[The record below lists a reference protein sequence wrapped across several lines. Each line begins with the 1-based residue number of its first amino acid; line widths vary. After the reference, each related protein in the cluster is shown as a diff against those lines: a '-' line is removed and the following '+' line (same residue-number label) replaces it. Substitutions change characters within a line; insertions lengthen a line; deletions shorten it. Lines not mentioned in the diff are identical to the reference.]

1 MHYILYF
8 SVLSKVVGIY
18 YWSLQIIVEGSMVVI
33 LFLFLWPGITWTEC
47 APAGLSASTLTTT
60 WLTQTKRHCHAST
73 STQGHAHT
81 VTIAG
86 GFEPWECNSTVD
98 VSIIQIELLSNF
110 FELFTALSYL
120 TWLKLMFGKVI
131 FWNISGSVTAN
142 RSLRSTRMSPSSNR
156 RRRRTHNYQHLQQC
170 WHQLPLTLSLAE
182 GMDNISFLFCSLFS
196 GSRSYFAGREGKWMI
211 AYIFTQRIIE
221 GMSRAEKFRKKIEL
235 KNCWF

>member
-1 MHYILYF
+1 
-8 SVLSKVVGIY
+8 
-18 YWSLQIIVEGSMVVI
+18 MVVI
-33 LFLFLWPGITWTEC
+33 LFFLWPGITWTEC

-110 FELFTALSYL
+110 FELFTALSHW
-120 TWLKLMFGKVI
+120 TGIKVMFGEVI

-156 RRRRTHNYQHLQQC
+156 RRRRRTHNYQHLQQC

-182 GMDNISFLFCSLFS
+182 GMNTISILFCSLFS
-196 GSRSYFAGREGKWMI
+196 GWKSY
-211 AYIFTQRIIE
+211 TQP
-221 GMSRAEKFRKKIEL
+221 GLYGSWL
-235 KNCWF
+235 